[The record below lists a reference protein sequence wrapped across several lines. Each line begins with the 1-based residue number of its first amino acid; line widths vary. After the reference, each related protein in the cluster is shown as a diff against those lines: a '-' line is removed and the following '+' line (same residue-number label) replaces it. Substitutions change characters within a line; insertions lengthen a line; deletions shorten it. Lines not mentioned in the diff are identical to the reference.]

1 MLKRSLIALV
11 ALTAALMPSVASAS
25 ALLRI
30 TPTGIASSAYVG
42 PTDPVP
48 ISPDGF
54 RLSLHGGGNYQL
66 LDPVLLILAI
76 PGTSL
81 TAPTLSVSA
90 TSGFVQQ
97 TMQLGGASAY
107 GGTWNAAT
115 GYAGNFN
122 SSSKGSAY
130 NVANLAGGSP
140 SQNYTNWNAATG
152 LTSWNLFVYQL
163 TFNPNMT
170 PNAPTD
176 WVEFATSTMP
186 TGTFVIGYGQQL
198 LKKGATN
205 VYSTPYTF
213 AGNVQSV
220 PEPTTLS
227 LLGAGMFVAGL
238 VARRRRKS

>member
-11 ALTAALMPSVASAS
+11 ALAASFVPSVSSAS

-30 TPTGIASSAYVG
+30 TPTGIASDAYVG

-54 RLSLHGGGNYQL
+54 RLTLHGGGNYQL

-76 PGTSL
+76 PGSSL
-81 TAPTLSVSA
+81 TAPALSVSN

-97 TMQLGGASAY
+97 TLQLGGASAY

-122 SSSKGSAY
+122 SSSTGSAY
-130 NVANLAGGSP
+130 SVANLAGGSA
-140 SQNYTNWNAATG
+140 SQNYANWNGTTG

-176 WVEFATSTMP
+176 WVEFATNSMP
-186 TGTFVIGYGQQL
+186 TGSFVIGYGQQL
-198 LKKGATN
+198 VRRGSTA

-213 AGNVQSV
+213 AGNVQRV

-227 LLGAGMFVAGL
+227 LLGAGLFTAGL